1 MKFIYCIFV
10 LYLTIS
16 SSLAQPKKASK
27 LSLEKGISEE
37 LAGFRKHQVTKVTYG
52 LSFSIPK
59 EKTEPI
65 PSELNLNLV
74 LSDLSQPLYLD
85 FNEKSQNIKAIIVN
99 GVTIEI
105 QLEKEHLIIPQKKLK
120 LGQNNIVVSFIAG
133 NTSLNRNDDFLYTLL
148 VPDRASTLFPCF
160 DQPDIKASYKLNL
173 TVPKEWNV
181 LSGASIQRQ
190 ISQGEFI
197 EYQFE
202 ESDKMSTYLFSFVAG
217 KFSSVTKK
225 VNSFNS
231 TMLYRENNAEK
242 ITTSTDVIFALHE
255 QSVDF
260 LEHYTQYP
268 FPFKKLDF
276 VTIPSYQYGGM
287 EHVGA
292 IQYNESSLFLDN
304 SATESEK
311 LGRAKLIAHETSHM
325 WFGDLV
331 TMKWFDD
338 VWMKEVF
345 ANFMADKIMNPLF
358 PEVNHNLQFLTA
370 HYPSAYSVDRTKGT
384 NPIRQKLAN
393 LKNAG
398 SLYGSIIYNK
408 APIMMRQLEMA
419 MGEEVFQKGIQ
430 KYIQK
435 YANSN
440 ADWNDLVKIL
450 DEQTALDIKKWS
462 NVWVNQPG
470 RPLFYD
476 SIEYDTESRII
487 KSFEIKQQAEDQSKN
502 IWPQMFEIGLVYP
515 DSIKL
520 IKVSV
525 KDKITN
531 VKAAYGLQKPITVI
545 YNYDGYGYGV
555 FPIDS
560 NKIDYIPLITN
571 EVARAYSY
579 INLYENV
586 LTGKI
591 VPIEAFNICLKGIV
605 IEKNEL
611 IVKLLSN
618 QLKALFWNYLTVK
631 QQAVG
636 QNELEKVVYIQL
648 QKDLKPNIKK
658 TLFGLFRS
666 MAYADSDREKLYQIW
681 NKEINITNLKLNED
695 DYTNIATD
703 LVIYKHPK
711 AEEILNKTKAAI
723 SNPDK
728 QKRFDFLLPSLSENI
743 VVRDAFMESL
753 KEEKNR
759 ENESWVL
766 RALANIHHPLRQE
779 SSKKYL
785 KANLYL
791 LEEIQLTGDIFFPLD
806 WLEATIGEYSS
817 SYAYDVVE
825 DFFRENPNFNP
836 ILKMKLLQAT
846 DGLYRAQRIKKETE

>member
-1 MKFIYCIFV
+1 MKFTYWILF
-10 LYLTIS
+10 LSFSIS
-16 SSLAQPKKASK
+16 SGLAQSKKTPTPF
-27 LSLEKGISEE
+27 LEKGITEE
-37 LAGFRKHQVTKVTYG
+37 LARFRKHQVSNVTYG

-59 EKTEPI
+59 IKTEPI
-65 PSELNLNLV
+65 ASELDLNLNV
-74 LSDLSQPLYLD
+74 SDLKQPLYLD
-85 FNEKSQNIKAIIVN
+85 FNEKVQQIKSIIVN
-99 GVTIEI
+99 GVSTEI
-105 QLEKEHLIIPQKKLK
+105 QLEKEHIIIPQKKLK
-120 LGQNNIVVSFIAG
+120 LGHNNISISFIAG
-133 NTSLNRNDDFLYTLL
+133 NLSLNRNEEFLYTLL

-160 DQPDIKASYKLNL
+160 DQPDLKATYKLNL
-173 TVPKEWNV
+173 TAPKDWSV
-181 LSGASIQRQ
+181 LCGASIQNQ
-190 ISQGEFI
+190 IDQGEFI
-197 EYQFE
+197 NYQFE
-202 ESDKMSTYLFSFVAG
+202 ESDKMSTYLFSFVVG

-225 VNSFNS
+225 INSSSS

-242 ITTSTDVIFALHE
+242 IQTSTDVIFDLHE
-255 QSVDF
+255 QSVGF
-260 LEHYTQYP
+260 LEKYTQYP

-276 VTIPSYQYGGM
+276 AAIPSYQYGGM

-311 LGRAKLIAHETSHM
+311 LRRAKLIAHETSHM

-358 PEVNHNLQFLTA
+358 PKVNHDLQFLTA
-370 HYPSAYSVDRTKGT
+370 HYLSAYSVDRTVGT
-384 NPIRQKLAN
+384 NPIKQKLAN
-393 LKNAG
+393 LKDAG

-419 MGEEVFQKGIQ
+419 IGEEVFRKGIQ
-430 KYIQK
+430 KYIHE

-450 DEQTALDIKKWS
+450 DEQTTLNIKKWS
-462 NVWVNQPG
+462 NVWVNKAG
-470 RPLFYD
+470 RPVFKDY
-476 SIEYDTESRII
+476 IEYDAENHI
-487 KSFEIKQQAEDQSKN
+487 KKFEIKQKAEDQSKN
-502 IWPQMFEIGLVYP
+502 FWPQIFEIGLVYP

-531 VKAAYGLQKPITVI
+531 VKVAIGLQKPTTVI
-545 YNYDGYGYGV
+545 YNYSGYGYGV

-560 NKIDYIPLITN
+560 NNLYYIPTITN
-571 EVARAYSY
+571 EVAKAYSF

-591 VPIEAFNICLKGIV
+591 VPIDAFNTCLKGIV

-618 QLKALFWNYLTVK
+618 YLKALFWNYLTVK
-631 QQAVG
+631 QQVVC
-636 QNELEKVVYIQL
+636 QREIEKELYQQL
-648 QKDLKPNIKK
+648 QTDLKPNIKK
-658 TLFGLFRS
+658 TLFWLYSS
-666 MAYADSDREKLYQIW
+666 MAYSESDREKLYLIW
-681 NKEINITNLKLNED
+681 NKETNIANLKLNED
-695 DYTNIATD
+695 DYTNIAMD
-703 LVIYKHPK
+703 LIIYKHK
-711 AEEILNKTKAAI
+711 NSEEILSKAKAAI

-728 QKRFDFLLPSLSENI
+728 QKRLEFLLPSLSEN
-743 VVRDAFMESL
+743 VAVRDAFMESL

-766 RALANIHHPLRQE
+766 AALGNIYHPLRQE

-791 LEEIQLTGDIFFPLD
+791 LEEIQLTGDIFFPLN
-806 WLEATIGEYSS
+806 WLEASVGEYSS
-817 SYAYDVVE
+817 AYAYNVVK
-825 DFFRENPNFNP
+825 DFLRENPNFNP
-836 ILKMKLLQAT
+836 ILKMKLMQAT